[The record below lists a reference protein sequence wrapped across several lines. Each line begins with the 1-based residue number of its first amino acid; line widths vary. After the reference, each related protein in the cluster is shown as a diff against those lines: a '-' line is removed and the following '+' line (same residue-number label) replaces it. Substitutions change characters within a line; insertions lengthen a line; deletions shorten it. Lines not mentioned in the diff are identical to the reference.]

1 MVQQNK
7 LECSTKKSS
16 ATYSLARAPLKKV
29 TIIKGNQIV
38 FWLNFLFFISV
49 HIHMFRSPEVK
60 SSTRKSEYGK
70 GTHLQI
76 KEIKKP
82 EHQLDVRLQFLFIHT
97 TVWIYGP
104 RDLV

>member
-1 MVQQNK
+1 
-7 LECSTKKSS
+7 
-16 ATYSLARAPLKKV
+16 
-29 TIIKGNQIV
+29 
-38 FWLNFLFFISV
+38 
-49 HIHMFRSPEVK
+49 MFRSPEVK

-97 TVWIYGP
+97 TV
-104 RDLV
+104 